1 MGKKGIS
8 LMTLIVTI
16 VIMVLL
22 ASIGI
27 KEAMEEEGVI
37 DETDKVVAQYNKH
50 KYINDMRAEIEA
62 ASMRKFN
69 TYGIRDLEQEEIT
82 GIMERF
88 GSYNKEKMSI
98 VTKEG
103 IEINIFEVVED
114 AMNKYI
120 QISRENNVLT
130 VTNTLPVNGYVV
142 QYTKDGGT
150 TWQVYSQPVTYA
162 NEDVVYVRVVD
173 SNNLV
178 VSQIHVLG
186 GNEQD
191 KSGPQLTVNP
201 MRIFA
206 AKTASVKIDAIDM
219 GESGLYG
226 GNEYQYYLSTSA
238 TEQAGG
244 SWRTYIPGEVFTV
257 GHGLN
262 GTYYLHVKS
271 IKDNDNNESG
281 VVVTNE
287 YVFDNTAPTIS
298 LAVNGNSVAQKTQ
311 STTIQI
317 TESAGV
323 TYSYGWS
330 VDATTPPTVWISSTS
345 KSQTTSQ
352 NTGDGN
358 YYLWVKDLKD
368 NAGNTATTSTVAG
381 INSVNLVSN
390 AFALDNTPPT
400 LLGCKTEWH
409 LKLYYYFYVN
419 DDSSGFDAN
428 CNVTLKSSYLNAEY
442 VKNVTMETLVDSTYN
457 GITCKRFEVTDNTF
471 TGSSLNQSHIITIY
485 VTLQD
490 KAGNTSNSILAYSGA
505 AYCFVE
511 GTKVL
516 TENGLVNIE
525 EIKVGDKVYSYNSEK
540 GIIELKDVNKT
551 TMSFAKT
558 YKLEVENG
566 EIIEGAGEHKVYVD
580 GFGYKKIKDVKIND
594 KLVNQ
599 LGEKVKV
606 VNVTDTEE
614 IKPLYNIDVEGNRNY
629 FVGEGMYLVEDLIE
643 EQLLKSYYK
652 EFIYRV
658 SNAIDEIIK

>member
-8 LMTLIVTI
+8 LTTLIVTI
-16 VIMVLL
+16 IIMVLL

-69 TYGIRDLEQEEIT
+69 TYGIRELEQEEIT

-120 QISRENNVLT
+120 QISRENNILT

-330 VDATTPPTVWISSTS
+330 VDATTPPTVWTSSTS
-345 KSQTTSQ
+345 KSQPTSQ

-381 INSVNLVSN
+381 ITSVNLVSN

-400 LLGCKTEWH
+400 FVGCTGSAST
-409 LKLYYYFYVN
+409 YYFYIN
-419 DDSSGFDAN
+419 DNSSGFDAN

-442 VKNVTMETLVDSTYN
+442 VKNVTMGAVSDSTYN
-457 GITCKRFEVTDNTF
+457 SISCKRFAVTPNTF
-471 TGSSLNQSHIITIY
+471 TGSSINRDYIITIY

-516 TENGLVNIE
+516 TEIGLVNIE

-599 LGEKVKV
+599 LGEQVRV
-606 VNVTDTEE
+606 VNVVGTEE
-614 IKPLYNIDVEGNRNY
+614 LKSLYNIDVEGNRNY

-643 EQLLKSYYK
+643 TEVLKHRYNN
-652 EFIYRV
+652 FIYKIT
-658 SNAIDEIIK
+658 NAINNLIK